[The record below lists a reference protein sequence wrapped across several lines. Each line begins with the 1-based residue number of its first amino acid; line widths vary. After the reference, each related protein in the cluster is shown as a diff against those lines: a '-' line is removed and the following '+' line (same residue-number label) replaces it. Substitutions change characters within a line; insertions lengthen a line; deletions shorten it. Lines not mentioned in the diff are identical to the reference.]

1 MRENDKNGLEEFMH
15 SHRDDFDMHEPPAGL
30 WDKISKRK
38 EELDQ
43 QESDY
48 VPTPKFLTEKPDF
61 LKEEVAHKEEDSPK
75 GKTIQF
81 PRWIGQVAAAI
92 VISLSS
98 IFIYEQIRSTS
109 NSTEIASNDST
120 TIHKEQITEQ
130 QVVSKTSDFEEAEQF
145 YQVKVQE
152 QLHKIQQVA
161 YYDETLQ
168 SEVQYDLAELDS
180 AYVELK
186 RDLRQGMAN
195 EEIIEAMIQT
205 HRLKLH
211 ILEEVLQELEKS
223 SKKEEEYETLD
234 I

>member
-43 QESDY
+43 QENDSI
-48 VPTPKFLTEKPDF
+48 PTPKFLTEKPDF
-61 LKEEVAHKEEDSPK
+61 LKEEITDKKEDLPK

-81 PRWIGQVAAAI
+81 PRWIGQVAAAV

-98 IFIYEQIRSTS
+98 IFIYEQMRSTS
-109 NSTEIASNDST
+109 DSTIIASNDST
-120 TIHKEQITEQ
+120 TIHKEQIVNQPTSK
-130 QVVSKTSDFEEAEQF
+130 VSEFEEAEQF

-152 QLHKIQQVA
+152 QLQKIQQVA
-161 YYDETLQ
+161 YNDDNLQ
-168 SEVQYDLAELDS
+168 SEIQYDLAELDS

-186 RDLRQGMAN
+186 RDLREGMAN

-211 ILEEVLQELEKS
+211 ILEEVLQELEKEE
-223 SKKEEEYETLD
+223 KKEEEYETLD